1 MKTRGFEIV
10 TKYADDVSL
19 PVRSTKSSA
28 GYDLAAAEDFV
39 LPSIWKSGFLKVLW
53 LIRHGKTVNEDELTQ
68 ANKILKPYL
77 IPTGIKAYMQDNEF
91 LLLANR
97 SSSPLKRGL
106 ILPNGIGV
114 IDSDYYNNQNNEGE
128 IFIQIVNFSLK
139 NQVVK
144 KGDRVGQGIFM
155 PYLTVD
161 DEKVTSTKRV
171 GGFGSSGK

>member
-10 TKYADDVSL
+10 TKYVGKIKL
-19 PVRSTKSSA
+19 PVRSTANSA

-53 LIRHGKTVNEDELTQ
+53 VIRHSKTVNEDELAQ
-68 ANKILKPYL
+68 AHAILKPYL

-114 IDSDYYNNQNNEGE
+114 IDSDYYGNEKNEGE
-128 IFIQIVNFSLK
+128 IFIQTVNFSLK
-139 NQVVK
+139 DQVIK

-161 DEKVTSTKRV
+161 NEKVTATKRV

>member
-10 TKYADDVSL
+10 TKYAGKIEL

-28 GYDLAAAEDFV
+28 GYDLAAADDFV

-53 LIRHGKTVNEDELTQ
+53 LIRHGKEVGESDVSQ
-68 ANKILKPYL
+68 AHAILKPYL

-106 ILPNGIGV
+106 IIPNGIGV
-114 IDSDYYNNQNNEGE
+114 IDSDYYDNPNNEGE
-128 IFIQIVNFSLK
+128 IFIQTVNFSLK
-139 NQVVK
+139 DQLIK